1 MKICETLLTLGE
13 VSVENETYD
22 QAVTDITECL
32 NKRKVMQSIDFYI
45 TLYKDYLLFASL
57 WKTPRASYIFMI
69 FF

>member
-32 NKRKVMQSIDFYI
+32 NKRKVMQSINF
-45 TLYKDYLLFASL
+45 
-57 WKTPRASYIFMI
+57 
-69 FF
+69 